1 MGGSVKK
8 EHKNDFDIREKNR
21 LAAIKSRKNQKI
33 AKRTLESQVKDLG
46 IQNQSLTMTVHLLS
60 QQTKAHLTDKQRLN
74 AEISTLR
81 IEKEKAREELL
92 VLRTKINL
100 QKLGMDDEDFLPIST
115 SGIKVEEN

>member
-1 MGGSVKK
+1 MGEKVKKRRRSVKT

-21 LAAIKSRKNQKI
+21 LAAIKSRKKQKI
-33 AKRTLESQVKDLG
+33 AKQSLESQVKDLS

-81 IEKEKAREELL
+81 EELL
-92 VLRTKINL
+92 VLRTKMNL

-115 SGIKVEEN
+115 SGIKV

>member
-8 EHKNDFDIREKNR
+8 EHKNDFDIREKNC
-21 LAAIKSRKNQKI
+21 LAAIKSRKKQKI
-33 AKRTLESQVKDLG
+33 AKQTLESQVNDLS